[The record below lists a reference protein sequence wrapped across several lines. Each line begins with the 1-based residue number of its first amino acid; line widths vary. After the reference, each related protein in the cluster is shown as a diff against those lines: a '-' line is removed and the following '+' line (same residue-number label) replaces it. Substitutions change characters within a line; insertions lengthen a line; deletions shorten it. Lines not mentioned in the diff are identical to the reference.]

1 MPVTDLAVAWFL
13 VCSHYGARDE
23 STILLQ
29 SLTLHVLVPIIHP
42 DLCRFLKSAEVE
54 VSFLKGRRCTLLL
67 YIQYVLFFYVTLE
80 YMWVKISVSIFLL
93 STLCLLRNNIYK
105 KHAFQ

>member
-29 SLTLHVLVPIIHP
+29 SLTLQVLVPIFHP

-67 YIQYVLFFYVTLE
+67 YIQYVLYIQYFTVYIYIYSIILYILYFFT
-80 YMWVKISVSIFLL
+80 
-93 STLCLLRNNIYK
+93 
-105 KHAFQ
+105 

>member
-67 YIQYVLFFYVTLE
+67 YIQYVLYIQYFTVYIYIYSIKLYILYFFT
-80 YMWVKISVSIFLL
+80 
-93 STLCLLRNNIYK
+93 
-105 KHAFQ
+105 

>member
-29 SLTLHVLVPIIHP
+29 SLTLHVLVPIFHP

-67 YIQYVLFFYVTLE
+67 YIQYVLYIQYFTVYIYIYSIKLYILYFFT
-80 YMWVKISVSIFLL
+80 
-93 STLCLLRNNIYK
+93 
-105 KHAFQ
+105 

>member
-29 SLTLHVLVPIIHP
+29 SLTLHVLVPIFHP

-67 YIQYVLFFYVTLE
+67 YIQYVLYIQYFTVYIYIYSIILYILYFFT
-80 YMWVKISVSIFLL
+80 
-93 STLCLLRNNIYK
+93 
-105 KHAFQ
+105 